1 MEEKKELVGIKSCS
15 ADIDNVT
22 LRLYRQKSSEQY
34 TPEKHMFMS
43 LHIHTYHEII
53 ACIDENV
60 KMLTRDGDI
69 ILSKGDLA
77 IIPPDYQHTIIYTP
91 NDSEKWVDVATSCTK
106 IENKSGNDLWRKY
119 RHMFKLTSPL
129 IFKGVGKLVDDVR
142 ILHGMLYKSESISS
156 VLRLALFLEE
166 LSERDY
172 EKLRGCDGDKKTEES
187 IEGLDDIRFAILND
201 IVSRRYTENIDP
213 GEVAD
218 CLYISRRHLDRII
231 KNRFGST
238 LRELING
245 KRLDFSKKLLEEVAY
260 SMEQIATT
268 SGFSSKESF
277 FRAFRDKFGI
287 SPTDYR
293 KNVRRSN

>member
-1 MEEKKELVGIKSCS
+1 MEEKKELVGIKSCY

-22 LRLYRQKSSEQY
+22 LRLYRQKNNEK
-34 TPEKHMFMS
+34 TAPEKHLFMS

-69 ILSKGDLA
+69 TLEKGDLA

-91 NDSEKWVDVATSCTK
+91 NDSKKWVDVAITCTK
-106 IENKSGNDLWRKY
+106 IENRSGNDLWRKY
-119 RHMFKLTSPL
+119 RHMFKITSPL
-129 IFKGVGKLVDDVR
+129 IFRGMGGLVEDVR
-142 ILHGMLYKSESISS
+142 ILHGMLYESESISS

-166 LSERDY
+166 LSEREY
-172 EKLRGCDGDKKTEES
+172 EQLRGTDTEKKSDEF
-187 IEGLDDIRFAILND
+187 IDGLDDLRFAILND

-231 KNRFGST
+231 KSRFGST
-238 LRELING
+238 LRELINI
-245 KRLDFSKKLLEEVAY
+245 KRLDFSKKLLEEVDY
-260 SMEQIATT
+260 SIDEVAVT

-277 FRAFRDKFGI
+277 CRAFRIKFGI

-293 KNVRRSN
+293 KSSKKSH